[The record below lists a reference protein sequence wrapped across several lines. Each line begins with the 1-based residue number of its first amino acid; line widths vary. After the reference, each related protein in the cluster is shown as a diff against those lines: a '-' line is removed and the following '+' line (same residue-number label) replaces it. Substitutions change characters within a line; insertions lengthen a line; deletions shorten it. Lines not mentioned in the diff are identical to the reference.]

1 MSKGYLL
8 GFLMLGVLSGVP
20 SLFSQ
25 TISPGTVLPVLLET
39 TLDTRHDRPGKKVTA
54 KLMQDVPLT
63 GGTTVPKGA
72 HVIGHVASI
81 TAGGPNLPWRLAIT
95 FDQLAIGK
103 KQVSVTTHLRAL
115 ASMNEVF
122 EARLPTN
129 AIDDYGTSNS
139 DWNTVQ
145 VGGAGV
151 YRGSGQVVDGDRIVG
166 HSTDFGAVTA
176 RLISAPQRG
185 CNGSDEREQAFW
197 LFSPWACGVYGYPEV
212 KVAHRGDTAPT
223 GEIAFESNR
232 DIRINA
238 GSGLLLRLD
247 SSSQ

>member
-1 MSKGYLL
+1 MRKNYIL
-8 GFLMLGVLSGVP
+8 GLLMLGILSGAP
-20 SLFSQ
+20 SLVSQ
-25 TISPGTVLPVLLET
+25 TIPPGTVLPVLLET

-54 KLMQDVPLT
+54 KLMQDVPLAD
-63 GGTTVPKGA
+63 GTIPKGA

-81 TAGGPNLPWRLAIT
+81 SPGGPNLPSRLTLT
-95 FDQLAIGK
+95 FDRMAIGK

-122 EARLPTN
+122 EARMPTN

-151 YRGSGQVVDGDRIVG
+151 YRGNGQVVDGDRIIG

-176 RLISAPQRG
+176 RLIAAPQRG
-185 CNGSDEREQAFW
+185 CNGSDEREQALW

-212 KVAHRGDTAPT
+212 KVADRGDTAPT
-223 GEIAFESNR
+223 GEIAFESNH

-238 GSGLLLRLD
+238 GSGLLLRV
-247 SSSQ
+247 SSSSE